1 MRHRKLFAGAAG
13 LVVVL
18 TLTTFSAIAGDRA
31 PASHADV
38 HVIRALGVE
47 DFDANALIY
56 STFRFDPGRSFPHE
70 GERIRFTDRDRSAA
84 PHTLTVVRPSQ
95 VPDSFDE
102 IFVCEPCNAA
112 LEAHFS
118 TDPPTAKVGI
128 GDGLNAPG
136 DSLLIFDGQGI
147 GANVTASAGTT
158 LHFVCA
164 LHPWMQ
170 GRLVVG

>member
-1 MRHRKLFAGAAG
+1 MPHRKLLVITAG
-13 LVVVL
+13 LVVML
-18 TLTTFSAIAGDRA
+18 TLATYAAIAGPRA

-56 STFRFDPGRSFPHE
+56 STFRFDPGRSFPHV
-70 GERIRFTDRDRSAA
+70 GERVRLTDRDRSAA
-84 PHTLTVVRPSQ
+84 PHTLTVVRPGQ
-95 VPDSFDE
+95 VPGSFDE
-102 IFVCEPCNAA
+102 IFACEPCNAA
-112 LEAHFS
+112 IEAHLS

-128 GDGLNAPG
+128 EDGLNAPG

-147 GANVTASAGTT
+147 AANVTAPAGTT

-164 LHPWMQ
+164 FHPWMQ